1 MKKDVSVAAKRDEMA
16 LQKYQMIAPLLD
28 ESLDLAKRLALRQQI
43 AAENHI
49 SLRTL
54 YRYEK
59 IYREQG
65 FGGLKPRQRLVKP
78 LPKDFASLIEEC
90 IQLKREVPLRSVN
103 QIILILEMEGKVA
116 PGVLKRSTIQ
126 KHLKRAG
133 FGKAQ
138 MLKYVQ
144 ASRSSSRRFWK
155 PHRMMLVQSDIKYG
169 PKLPIGKNGAMVQTY
184 LVVIIDDHSRYVI
197 GSGFFDTMDGQ
208 IVEDTY
214 RRAILKYGKMDACYH
229 DNGKQFISRQL
240 LCSLGKLGIRVTRCK
255 PYSPAS
261 KGLVE
266 VFNRFVNSFLAEAKA
281 QRIQTLE
288 ALNHSWETWLD
299 MYYHKKAHEGLAACC
314 RSLNVPVP
322 SEGISPEQEWS
333 RDSRQLRH
341 LDTAVV
347 TEAFLHHETRKVDN
361 SGCISFRSLKF
372 EALPALAGQQVSIS
386 YDPMDCRSITISP
399 RDMEPFTARPLVMGE
414 WCSKKPG
421 VPETFLPKEPES
433 SRFLEGLE
441 AKRQK
446 TMQLKA
452 DAISF
457 HLFGKE
463 AENNV

>member
-1 MKKDVSVAAKRDEMA
+1 MGKDEQQAYDEQA
-16 LQKYQMIAPLLD
+16 LQKYQMISPLLD

-43 AAENHI
+43 SAEQNV
-49 SLRTL
+49 STRTL

-59 IYREQG
+59 AYREQG
-65 FGGLKPRQRLVKP
+65 FTGLRPQQRPPAKLSP
-78 LPKDFASLIEEC
+78 NFASLIEEC

-116 PGVLKRSTIQ
+116 PGVLKRSTVQ

-138 MLKYVQ
+138 MMKYVQ

-184 LVVIIDDHSRYVI
+184 LVVVIDDHSRYVV
-197 GSGFFDTMDGQ
+197 GSGFFDSMDGQ

-229 DNGKQFISRQL
+229 DNGKQFVSSQL
-240 LCSLGKLGIRVTRCK
+240 LLSLGKLGIRVTRCK

-266 VFNRFVNSFLAEAKA
+266 VFNRFVNSFLAEARA

-288 ALNHSWETWLD
+288 SLNHYWEVWLET
-299 MYYHKKAHEGLAACC
+299 YYHQKPHEGIAECY
-314 RSLNVPVP
+314 RSLNASVPAD
-322 SEGISPEQEWS
+322 GITPLQEWS
-333 RDSRQLRH
+333 RDSRPLRH

-347 TEAFLHHETRKVDN
+347 TEAFLHHESRKVDN
-361 SGCISFRSLKF
+361 SGCISFRNLSY
-372 EALPALAGQQVSIS
+372 EALPSLAGQKVEIS
-386 YDPMDCRSITISP
+386 YDPMAPQTITIYAK
-399 RDMEPFTARPLVMGE
+399 DMEPMISHPLVMGQ
-414 WCSKKPG
+414 WCAPKPQ
-421 VPETFLPKEPES
+421 VPETLLPKEPES

-457 HLFGKE
+457 DLFRKE
-463 AENNV
+463 AEGNV